1 MPPPITCD
9 LTLYLNG
16 KIYNLIDTQKYNKS
30 MKSLLSIETLHKSF
44 SVKAE
49 VIPVW

>member
-1 MPPPITCD
+1 MWPN
-9 LTLYLNG
+9 TLPQWS
-16 KIYNLIDTQKYNKS
+16 KIYNLIDMQKYNKS